1 MRRKLLYI
9 ILFISLALIGHSYI
23 LYRFIVNGVLF
34 TGPNDGMEQMVP
46 IQMFL
51 YENWSNGNW
60 FYSTKFGLGGDFF
73 TDLSYYFSTNII
85 FILNT
90 LVVALIKLVIPL
102 QTESVMF
109 WITNDLI
116 VSILKSSLAMFA
128 TFLFMK
134 YITLNRNIAVLTAF
148 VFVISPLYFRFTVYW
163 PFFSDIFI
171 LLPLLLWSIERILK
185 RKQFGWFI
193 VIVTLSLVNNFYFAY
208 YQLLTGLIYF
218 SIRIIFRHQHDI
230 LSRKSTIKCIII
242 AALMA
247 LGNSLFFFFHGVQS
261 YLNNRRIPLQVK
273 STGLNILIKTRM
285 YCLIIISL

>member
-1 MRRKLLYI
+1 
-9 ILFISLALIGHSYI
+9 
-23 LYRFIVNGVLF
+23 
-34 TGPNDGMEQMVP
+34 
-46 IQMFL
+46 
-51 YENWSNGNW
+51 
-60 FYSTKFGLGGDFF
+60 
-73 TDLSYYFSTNII
+73 
-85 FILNT
+85 
-90 LVVALIKLVIPL
+90 
-102 QTESVMF
+102 MF

-134 YITLNRNIAVLTAF
+134 YIALNRNIAVLSVCICHFSFIFSFHGLLA
-148 VFVISPLYFRFTVYW
+148 I
-163 PFFSDIFI
+163 FSDIFI

-185 RKQFGWFI
+185 RKQFGRFI

-242 AALMA
+242 AALLA

-261 YLNNRRIPLQVK
+261 YLNNRRIPF
-273 STGLNILIKTRM
+273 TGKVDWFEHFDQNTNVLFDNYLIVIL
-285 YCLIIISL
+285 L

>member
-60 FYSTKFGLGGDFF
+60 FYSSKFGLGGDFF

-116 VSILKSSLAMFA
+116 VSILKSSLAMLA

-134 YITLNRNIAVLTAF
+134 YIALNQRLYLSFLLYIF
-148 VFVISPLYFRFTVYW
+148 VSRFTGHFLVISSFCYHCYYG
-163 PFFSDIFI
+163 
-171 LLPLLLWSIERILK
+171 LLNVS
-185 RKQFGWFI
+185 
-193 VIVTLSLVNNFYFAY
+193 
-208 YQLLTGLIYF
+208 
-218 SIRIIFRHQHDI
+218 
-230 LSRKSTIKCIII
+230 
-242 AALMA
+242 
-247 LGNSLFFFFHGVQS
+247 
-261 YLNNRRIPLQVK
+261 
-273 STGLNILIKTRM
+273 
-285 YCLIIISL
+285 